1 MRMDMIDFGEMRSL
15 FHIAGNIGFGEEE
28 IERAESKW
36 GALPA
41 VLKEYYRQ
49 LGAHER
55 LNRTQNFL
63 CRPDELF
70 ERGEYLVFYIENQ
83 DCVDWCIRKSDLA
96 NDNPAVYCRNYN
108 DEMVLE
114 SSTLTDFL
122 NAMALFQAG
131 SWGMTY
137 ADEDIYSITEEQA
150 EMIRGKYQKRKYEL
164 HQWLRMSFYGNCDDE
179 VILMTENEDYDLTF
193 GAENEERFWEMEEF
207 MRGLGLEAY

>member
-1 MRMDMIDFGEMRSL
+1 MDMIDFGEMRNL
-15 FHIAGNIGFGEEE
+15 FHIEGNIGFGEVE
-28 IERAESKW
+28 IKRAESKW

-49 LGAHER
+49 LGAHGR

-63 CRPDELF
+63 RRPDELF
-70 ERGEYLVFYIENQ
+70 DRGEYLVFYIENQ
-83 DCVDWCIRKSDLA
+83 DCVEWCIRKSDLV
-96 NDNPAVYCRNYN
+96 NDNPPVYCRTYN
-108 DEMVLE
+108 NEMVLE

-131 SWGMTY
+131 SWGMIY

-150 EMIRGKYQKRKYEL
+150 EMIRRKYQKRKYEL
-164 HQWLRMSFYGNCDDE
+164 HQWLRMSFYGNFDDE
-179 VILMTENEDYDLTF
+179 VILMTENGDYDLTF
-193 GAENEERFWEMEEF
+193 GAEDEERFWEMTEF